1 MSKKLGILLLLIGI
15 STLLYCQIPSG
26 TPFIKN
32 YLPSEYKSASDN
44 WCIVQDKR
52 NLIYVANTNALMEF
66 DGKNWSYYSNDN
78 KSIFR
83 SIAVSDSN
91 IIYTGSVGEI
101 GYLKPINGK
110 LKYVSLNTL
119 LKQNSTFGDVWKT
132 YCVGNKVYFQT
143 NTQLFVYNGSAVTEI
158 LPEKGKS
165 FHFSY
170 KVNSDIYVLEIGSGI
185 KKLIGNK
192 LELIKGGELF
202 KNEKL
207 YCLLNSENDKLIA
220 GTKESGLFKIS
231 SNGEVEK
238 FKTEIDT
245 KLIEGFLYCGI
256 STSKDNIA
264 LGTIYNGLY
273 IINLEGKL
281 VQHLNK
287 KSGLPDQLVKNIFL
301 DNQDGLWLALDKGI
315 SRIEINSPITFFGEQ
330 DGLPGRID
338 EVCEFNNYIY
348 VSSSKGVSYYKI
360 DDNSTK
366 KFLPIDAINS
376 PAWSFEVIEG
386 LNIVLVSTQQ
396 GVFEL
401 KENKAKLIYSYHAYC
416 TKFIGEQNKLF
427 IGLKDGLILFE
438 YTKGKWNNEKYFDSI
453 PYEIR
458 KIDVDDKGIVWI
470 GTAFDGIIA
479 LTDVKNNSVYFLD
492 KNKLSTTNNNYQ
504 IYYFNKKNNLSNLSF
519 IRPYN
524 TSLGMFFSTLGE
536 VMEYDFRNDN
546 FFKSTKF
553 PKEILE
559 GDVQLLPIV
568 EDKNGIIWISIYNEL
583 KSKIYRFNPQNS
595 EKSNY
600 ISRLENQSIYGIH
613 ISNKKYTLLSS
624 LDGIFCYNQSQKLSS
639 ATKVN
644 TLIRFV
650 SAGNDTLYEGF
661 PGNNFL
667 YNKNILYKNNDLT
680 FVFALPSFDN
690 SDKNQYSFYLEGLEE
705 TWKPFSEEIKIQ
717 YLKLREGT
725 YTFHVRS
732 KNIYGRIGKEAT
744 FKFTIN
750 PPWHRTTIA
759 YLIYFSFLV
768 VVVFIIVK
776 ISVYRLKKAKSRL
789 EKIVKERTQEIS
801 RQKEIVEHQKVL
813 VELKNKDITDSIQYA
828 KRIQEAI
835 LPLQEE
841 IETNFVKSFIFYKPR
856 DIVSGDFY
864 WYSKV
869 NETESFIAVVDCT
882 GHGVPGAFM
891 SMIGHTL
898 LNEIVNEKKIYQP
911 NLILNELHE
920 SVRLALKQNY
930 HFAESR
936 DGMDMALIKID
947 KAKNQIEYAGA
958 NRALYIISNDKLEEI
973 KPDKMPIGGL
983 QLEVNEVRKFTLKI
997 LKIENPSWI
1006 YAFTDGFPDQFG
1018 GPLGKKFMVK
1028 KLKETLQEISSLP
1041 AIQQKET
1048 LNTTLNN
1055 WMQEHEQVDDI
1066 LLIGVFVSCN

>member
-1 MSKKLGILLLLIGI
+1 
-15 STLLYCQIPSG
+15 
-26 TPFIKN
+26 
-32 YLPSEYKSASDN
+32 
-44 WCIVQDKR
+44 
-52 NLIYVANTNALMEF
+52 
-66 DGKNWSYYSNDN
+66 
-78 KSIFR
+78 
-83 SIAVSDSN
+83 
-91 IIYTGSVGEI
+91 
-101 GYLKPINGK
+101 
-110 LKYVSLNTL
+110 
-119 LKQNSTFGDVWKT
+119 
-132 YCVGNKVYFQT
+132 
-143 NTQLFVYNGSAVTEI
+143 
-158 LPEKGKS
+158 
-165 FHFSY
+165 
-170 KVNSDIYVLEIGSGI
+170 
-185 KKLIGNK
+185 
-192 LELIKGGELF
+192 
-202 KNEKL
+202 
-207 YCLLNSENDKLIA
+207 
-220 GTKESGLFKIS
+220 
-231 SNGEVEK
+231 
-238 FKTEIDT
+238 
-245 KLIEGFLYCGI
+245 
-256 STSKDNIA
+256 
-264 LGTIYNGLY
+264 
-273 IINLEGKL
+273 
-281 VQHLNK
+281 
-287 KSGLPDQLVKNIFL
+287 
-301 DNQDGLWLALDKGI
+301 
-315 SRIEINSPITFFGEQ
+315 
-330 DGLPGRID
+330 
-338 EVCEFNNYIY
+338 
-348 VSSSKGVSYYKI
+348 
-360 DDNSTK
+360 
-366 KFLPIDAINS
+366 
-376 PAWSFEVIEG
+376 
-386 LNIVLVSTQQ
+386 
-396 GVFEL
+396 
-401 KENKAKLIYSYHAYC
+401 
-416 TKFIGEQNKLF
+416 
-427 IGLKDGLILFE
+427 
-438 YTKGKWNNEKYFDSI
+438 
-453 PYEIR
+453 
-458 KIDVDDKGIVWI
+458 
-470 GTAFDGIIA
+470 
-479 LTDVKNNSVYFLD
+479 
-492 KNKLSTTNNNYQ
+492 
-504 IYYFNKKNNLSNLSF
+504 
-519 IRPYN
+519 
-524 TSLGMFFSTLGE
+524 
-536 VMEYDFRNDN
+536 
-546 FFKSTKF
+546 
-553 PKEILE
+553 
-559 GDVQLLPIV
+559 
-568 EDKNGIIWISIYNEL
+568 
-583 KSKIYRFNPQNS
+583 
-595 EKSNY
+595 
-600 ISRLENQSIYGIH
+600 
-613 ISNKKYTLLSS
+613 
-624 LDGIFCYNQSQKLSS
+624 
-639 ATKVN
+639 
-644 TLIRFV
+644 
-650 SAGNDTLYEGF
+650 
-661 PGNNFL
+661 
-667 YNKNILYKNNDLT
+667 
-680 FVFALPSFDN
+680 
-690 SDKNQYSFYLEGLEE
+690 
-705 TWKPFSEEIKIQ
+705 
-717 YLKLREGT
+717 LREGT